1 MAYLDRPDCRL
12 YYETEGR
19 GPALIFAHG
28 LGGNHLSWWQQV
40 PHFRDR
46 YTCVTFAHRGFSP
59 SEAGPGAVGPLGFVD
74 DLAALIEHLRLP
86 EVRLVAQ
93 SMGGWT
99 CLGYALREP
108 RKVRGLV
115 LACTVGTVSHPDI
128 DRVLAAPEFTRA
140 QADLVA
146 RGISPAAGATMEG
159 EQPALQ
165 FLYQAI
171 GRLRLGLDM
180 EATRKQ
186 LWSMRSTPPSALAA
200 LTMPVL
206 CITGEE
212 DVVIPTPAI
221 ETLVT
226 LLPKGRLARV
236 PKTGHSVYFER
247 ADTFNRLVGEY
258 LKEVDA

>member
-128 DRVLAAPEFTRA
+128 DRVLAAPEFVRA

-146 RGISPAAGATMEG
+146 RGISPAAGATMES
-159 EQPALQ
+159 EQPALEY
-165 FLYQAI
+165 LYQAI

-180 EATRKQ
+180 EATRKK
-186 LWSMRSTPPSALAA
+186 LWSLRNTPPSALAA

-236 PKTGHSVYFER
+236 PKAGHSVYFER
-247 ADTFNRLVGEY
+247 PEAFNRLVGEY
-258 LKEVDA
+258 LKEVDG

>member
-1 MAYLDRPDCRL
+1 MPFLDRPDCRV
-12 YYETEGR
+12 YYETAGT

-40 PHFRDR
+40 PRFRDR
-46 YTCVTFAHRGFSP
+46 YTCITFAHRGFTP
-59 SEAGPGAVGPLGFVD
+59 SDAGPPALGPLGFVD
-74 DLAALIEHLRLP
+74 DLAALIDHLRLP
-86 EVRLVAQ
+86 DVRLVAQ

-99 CLGYALREP
+99 CLGYALRAP
-108 RKVRGLV
+108 RRVRGLV

-128 DRVLAAPEFTRA
+128 DRELASPEAMKA

-146 RGISPAAGATMEG
+146 RGISPAAGARMAH
-159 EQPALQ
+159 EQPALEH
-165 FLYQAI
+165 LYQAI

-180 EATRKQ
+180 EATRKR
-186 LWSMRSTPPSALAA
+186 LWAMRDTPPEALAA

-212 DVVIPTPAI
+212 DIIMPTPAI
-221 ETLVT
+221 EALVG

-236 PKTGHSVYFER
+236 PAAGHSVYFER
-247 ADTFNRLVGEY
+247 PDTFNRLLGNF
-258 LKEVDA
+258 LGEVDG

>member
-1 MAYLDRPDCRL
+1 MPFLDRSDCRI
-12 YYETEGR
+12 YFETAGT

-46 YTCVTFAHRGFSP
+46 YACITFAHRGFAP
-59 SEAGPGAVGPLGFVD
+59 SESGPPAVGPLGFVD
-74 DLAALIEHLRLP
+74 DLAALIDHLRLP
-86 EVRLVAQ
+86 DVRLVAQ

-128 DRVLAAPEFTRA
+128 NRVLASPEALRA
-140 QADLVA
+140 QADLAA
-146 RGISPAAGATMEG
+146 RGISPATGNRMAS
-159 EQPALQ
+159 EQPALEY
-165 FLYQAI
+165 LYQAI
-171 GRLRLGLDM
+171 GRQRLGLDM
-180 EATRKQ
+180 EATRQ
-186 LWSMRSTPPSALAA
+186 RLWAMRDTPPSALAA
-200 LTMPVL
+200 LTLPVL

-212 DVVIPTPAI
+212 DVVMPTPAI
-221 ETLVT
+221 ETLVG

-236 PKTGHSVYFER
+236 PKAGHSVYFER
-247 ADTFNRLVGEY
+247 PDIFNRLVGEY
-258 LKEVDA
+258 LREVDG

>member
-1 MAYLDRPDCRL
+1 MPYVDRPDCRI
-12 YYETEGR
+12 YYEVEGQ
-19 GPALIFAHG
+19 GPAIVFAHG

-40 PHFRDR
+40 PHFRGR

-59 SEAGPGAVGPLGFVD
+59 SEPGPANVGPLGFAD
-74 DLAALIEHLRLP
+74 DLAALIDHLGLP

-99 CLGYALREP
+99 CLGYALRQP
-108 RKVRGLV
+108 ARVRALV

-128 DRVLAAPEFTRA
+128 NRVLAAPEWSSA

-146 RGISPAAGATMEG
+146 RGISPAAGDIMAR
-159 EQPALQ
+159 EQPALEY
-165 FLYQAI
+165 LYQAI
-171 GRLRLGLDM
+171 GRMRAGLDM
-180 EATRKQ
+180 EATRKR
-186 LWSMRSTPPSALAA
+186 LWAMRDTPAAALAA

-212 DVVIPTPAI
+212 DVVMPTPAI
-221 ETLVT
+221 ETLVG

-236 PKTGHSVYFER
+236 PKAGHSVYFER
-247 ADTFNRLVGEY
+247 PAAFNRLVDDFFTR
-258 LKEVDA
+258 V

>member
-1 MAYLDRPDCRL
+1 MPYLDRPDCRV
-12 YYETEGR
+12 YYEVEGK
-19 GPALIFAHG
+19 GPAIVFAHG

-40 PHFRDR
+40 PHFRGQ

-59 SEAGPGAVGPLGFVD
+59 SEPGPANVGPLGFAD
-74 DLAALIEHLRLP
+74 DLAALIDHLGVP

-99 CLGYALREP
+99 CLGYALRQP
-108 RKVRGLV
+108 ARVRALV

-128 DRVLAAPEFTRA
+128 NRVLRAPEWASA

-146 RGISPAAGATMEG
+146 RGISPAAGDTMAG
-159 EQPALQ
+159 EQPALEY
-165 FLYQAI
+165 LYQAI
-171 GRLRLGLDM
+171 GRMRSGLDM
-180 EATRKQ
+180 EATRKR
-186 LWSMRSTPPSALAA
+186 LWAMRDTPASALSA

-212 DVVIPTPAI
+212 DVVMPTPAI
-221 ETLVT
+221 EALVG

-236 PKTGHSVYFER
+236 PKSGHSVYFER
-247 ADTFNRLVGEY
+247 PEIFNRLVGEFF
-258 LKEVDA
+258 ATTG